1 MTPISGNALTMK
13 EINVNLVRRALKAQG
28 QATKHQIAAATGIST
43 VTVGSI
49 LQDLMAANEVFPAGF
64 AASSGGRPAQIF
76 RFNENHAHALVLFTH
91 EQSGLDM
98 LYLRVV
104 NLCGACLHQED
115 TPLDA
120 IDLHTFE
127 PHIDAALE
135 AYPSIQAIGFGL
147 PGVVL
152 DGSFQSGDYPG
163 LVGADL
169 LPHYAARYGLP
180 VIFENDVN
188 AASVGYGKHAQID
201 SPAALVYFYFPQKY
215 RPGAGITIDG
225 ALYRG
230 LNTYAGEI
238 GGLPSGVDWL
248 DPALYADAVQVS
260 DAIARLVT
268 MTSSLL
274 NPHSVVLAGAF
285 LTEAHLATIQR
296 HCAAQLSPNAVPP
309 IHLARD
315 FTLDYQRGMIAETL
329 ALLES
334 EISISL

>member
-13 EINVNLVRRALKAQG
+13 EININLVRRALKAQR

-49 LQDLMAANEVFPAGF
+49 LQDLMAANEAFPAGF

-76 RFNENHAHALVLFTH
+76 RFNENHAHVLILFTH
-91 EQSGLDM
+91 EQNGLDM

-104 NLCGACLHQED
+104 NLFGACIHEED
-115 TPLDA
+115 TPLDT
-120 IDLHTFE
+120 IDLRTFE
-127 PHIDAALE
+127 PPIDTALE
-135 AYPSIQAIGFGL
+135 AHPSIQAIGFGL
-147 PGVVL
+147 PGVVM

-163 LVGADL
+163 LVGVAL
-169 LPHYAARYGLP
+169 LPHYAARYGRP
-180 VIFENDVN
+180 VILENDVN
-188 AASVGYGKHAQID
+188 AASVGHVKHAQID

-215 RPGAGITIDG
+215 RPGAGICING
-225 ALYRG
+225 MLYRG
-230 LNTYAGEI
+230 LNNYAGEI
-238 GGLPSGVDWL
+238 GDLPSDVDWL
-248 DPALYADAVQVS
+248 DPALYADAAKVS
-260 DAIARLVT
+260 DAIARLVI

-274 NPHSVVLAGAF
+274 NPHSIVLAGDF
-285 LTEAHLATIQR
+285 LTDAHLAIIQR
-296 HCAAQLSPNAVPP
+296 HCAAQLAPNARPP

-329 ALLES
+329 ALLEP